1 MTDVLPARR
10 YRSEK
15 KKVKNAR
22 EAQLGQVFDSA
33 SVREEAGKFIQAILT
48 MFREVR

>member
-22 EAQLGQVFDSA
+22 EAQLRPVFDSA
-33 SVREEAGKFIQAILT
+33 LLRAEAEKFMQAIMT